1 MSAISLIWIQMCNN
15 PSFLFSGQ
23 GAQYVGMGK
32 EFYENFECARNIF
45 DEADKALGFSIK
57 DICFENEEELNK
69 TENTQPAILTM
80 SIAALKILEEKG
92 IKADYLAGL
101 SLGEYSAYVASG
113 VFNFNDAVQLVKK
126 RGRFMT
132 EAVPEGIGSMYA
144 IVGLDNE
151 IVEAVCNEA
160 SQFGFVSPANY
171 NAPGQLVIA
180 GEAVATEK
188 AAELAKEKGAKMAV
202 KLNVSGP
209 FHTALLKPAS
219 DKLAVEL
226 KKININKMNLPVIT
240 NVTGAE
246 VENNEDIIPLLI
258 KQVMSPVKWE
268 QSIKV
273 LVDKGVDTF
282 IEVGPGKTL
291 SGFVKRIAKGATII
305 NVEDMKSLDK
315 AIEKLGL

>member
-1 MSAISLIWIQMCNN
+1 MKTA
-15 PSFLFSGQ
+15 FLFSGQ

-92 IKADYLAGL
+92 VKADYLAGL

-180 GEAVATEK
+180 GEAVAAEK

>member
-1 MSAISLIWIQMCNN
+1 MKTA
-15 PSFLFSGQ
+15 FLFSGQ

-126 RGRFMT
+126 RGRFMA

>member
-1 MSAISLIWIQMCNN
+1 MKTA
-15 PSFLFSGQ
+15 FLFSGQ

-151 IVEAVCNEA
+151 IVEAACNEA

-219 DKLAVEL
+219 DMLAVEL

>member
-1 MSAISLIWIQMCNN
+1 MKTA
-15 PSFLFSGQ
+15 FLFSGQ

>member
-1 MSAISLIWIQMCNN
+1 MKTA
-15 PSFLFSGQ
+15 FLFSGQ

-113 VFNFNDAVQLVKK
+113 VFNFNDAVQLIKK

>member
-1 MSAISLIWIQMCNN
+1 MKTA
-15 PSFLFSGQ
+15 FLFSGQ

-92 IKADYLAGL
+92 VKADYLAGL

-180 GEAVATEK
+180 GEAVAAEK

-219 DKLAVEL
+219 DKLAVESE
-226 KKININKMNLPVIT
+226 KNKY
-240 NVTGAE
+240 
-246 VENNEDIIPLLI
+246 
-258 KQVMSPVKWE
+258 
-268 QSIKV
+268 
-273 LVDKGVDTF
+273 
-282 IEVGPGKTL
+282 
-291 SGFVKRIAKGATII
+291 
-305 NVEDMKSLDK
+305 
-315 AIEKLGL
+315 